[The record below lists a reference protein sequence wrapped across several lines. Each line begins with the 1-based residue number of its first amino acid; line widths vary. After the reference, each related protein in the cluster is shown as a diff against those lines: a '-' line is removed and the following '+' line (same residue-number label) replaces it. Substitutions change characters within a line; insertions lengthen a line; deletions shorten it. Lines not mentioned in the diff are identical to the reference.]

1 MQAVP
6 VLTPGGPQASGR
18 SRRGD
23 LGVSRR
29 AIYHSIRARECPSAH
44 AGRRVV
50 IPTARFLRRYDLVED
65 DGDAAGTAAAI
76 R

>member
-1 MQAVP
+1 
-6 VLTPGGPQASGR
+6 
-18 SRRGD
+18 
-23 LGVSRR
+23 
-29 AIYHSIRARECPSAH
+29 
-44 AGRRVV
+44 VV